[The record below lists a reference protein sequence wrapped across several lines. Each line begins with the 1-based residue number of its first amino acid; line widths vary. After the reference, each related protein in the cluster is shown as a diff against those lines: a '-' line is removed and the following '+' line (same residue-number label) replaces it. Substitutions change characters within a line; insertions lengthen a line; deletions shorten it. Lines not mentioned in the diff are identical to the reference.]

1 MPLIDD
7 RASARRYL
15 APFGFSP
22 WRWDDEGEVI
32 TWIDGQTIAFAP
44 SWSASSAGS
53 PYGLP
58 PFSAL
63 VLLLAACRD
72 NWRGESSRL
81 SGVVGLVAMLER
93 REFPA
98 WLGELFLR
106 LDAVHALP
114 AELRTTPAAKADLAE
129 VVFEEVSDSHFSS
142 DISNR
147 GPLDRLLLS
156 ESAHDDLTL
165 AVRIALNE
173 ALYLRRES
181 LLGAR
186 RSTVRCSSTPASA
199 CGAFPASS
207 PRPWRCRWWPPPIA
221 TFASMRTGPAAG
233 RSSR

>member
-32 TWIDGQTIAFAP
+32 TWIDGQTIAFRAELECVVGRL
-44 SWSASSAGS
+44 A

-129 VVFEEVSDSHFSS
+129 VVFEECSIRTS
-142 DISNR
+142 
-147 GPLDRLLLS
+147 PPT
-156 ESAHDDLTL
+156 SATV
-165 AVRIALNE
+165 VRSIA
-173 ALYLRRES
+173 
-181 LLGAR
+181 
-186 RSTVRCSSTPASA
+186 C
-199 CGAFPASS
+199 C
-207 PRPWRCRWWPPPIA
+207 
-221 TFASMRTGPAAG
+221 
-233 RSSR
+233 